1 MKLVSMM
8 LMCCVQFMCMNL
20 NGFVRR
26 RSIGIELTE
35 ADFT

>member
-1 MKLVSMM
+1 MKLVQMM
-8 LMCCVQFMCMNL
+8 LMCCGEPVCMNL